1 MKNSLLLLA
10 ALLPA
15 VSAAAPAFADD
26 AYSIAPVPPPDTR
39 NNFIPPSGAVYVV
52 NQKAG
57 TVMLCF
63 PDTKDN
69 VYVVSC
75 TAATKLAP

>member
-1 MKNSLLLLA
+1 MKYSLLLLA

-15 VSAAAPAFADD
+15 ASAAAPAFADE
-26 AYSIAPVPPPDTR
+26 AFTVAPVPPPDTR
-39 NNFIPPSGAVYVV
+39 NNFIPPSGAIYVV

-69 VYVVSC
+69 VYVVAC

>member
-1 MKNSLLLLA
+1 MKHSLLLLA
-10 ALLPA
+10 ALLPV
-15 VSAAAPAFADD
+15 VSAAAPAFADE
-26 AYSIAPVPPPDTR
+26 AFTVAPVPPPDTR

-69 VYVVSC
+69 VYVVAC
-75 TAATKLAP
+75 TAATKLTP